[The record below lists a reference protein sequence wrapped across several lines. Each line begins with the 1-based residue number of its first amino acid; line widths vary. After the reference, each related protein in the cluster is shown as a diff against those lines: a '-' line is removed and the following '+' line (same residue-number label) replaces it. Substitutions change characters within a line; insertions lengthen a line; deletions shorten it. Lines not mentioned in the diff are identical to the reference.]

1 MFPDD
6 EPPKTMM
13 KRSRSFEVIPNEEI
27 LSQSKHM
34 IDDIVQVCG
43 IPTAAAAAIL
53 LRHFK

>member
-1 MFPDD
+1 
-6 EPPKTMM
+6 M